1 MVACPTLSTKNHLG
15 VGGNWSKLA
24 PTIHAFGW
32 LDEEVNLLGQ
42 IIILICQ
49 TGRLDGWCDVD
60 ATSTRGHKWSERR
73 GVNDMDEHHPRIR
86 LRTKRG

>member
-42 IIILICQ
+42 IIIIIIL
-49 TGRLDGWCDVD
+49 
-60 ATSTRGHKWSERR
+60 
-73 GVNDMDEHHPRIR
+73 
-86 LRTKRG
+86 